1 MFDPSILVEY
11 GVAGFAIGCIVGV
24 CRWFLAALEKKDK
37 LIGTIVSKHDDQR
50 ENESERHDKSFNR
63 LSDAINDL
71 TVEIA
76 RKKD

>member
-11 GVAGFAIGCIVGV
+11 GVASFAIGCIVGV
-24 CRWFLAALEKKDK
+24 CRWFLAALDKKDK
-37 LIGTIVSKHDDQR
+37 LIGTIVGKHEDQR
-50 ENESERHDKSFNR
+50 EKESERHDKSFNR

-71 TVEIA
+71 TVDIA

>member
-1 MFDPSILVEY
+1 MFDASMLTEY

-24 CRWFLAALEKKDK
+24 CRWFLNALDKKDK
-37 LIGTIVSKHDDQR
+37 LIGSIVTKHEDQR
-50 ENESERHDKSFNR
+50 EKEGERHDKSFNR

-71 TVEIA
+71 TMEIA